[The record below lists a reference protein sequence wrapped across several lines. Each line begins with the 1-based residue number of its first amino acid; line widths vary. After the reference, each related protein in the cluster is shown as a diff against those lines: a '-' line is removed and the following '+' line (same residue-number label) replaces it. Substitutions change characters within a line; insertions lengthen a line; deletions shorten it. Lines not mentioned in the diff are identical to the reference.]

1 MLWDALG
8 NCIYNCFNRRYDIVV
23 SGKAMAEQLESLKYT
38 FREHGREAVVA
49 QLGSCAQ
56 KVLRATAKAA
66 GLAQQVSGR
75 SLTTEELRQNLLEHA
90 LASTQVGVGWLGFFL
105 LVSLNTNAVR
115 QVTRINVF
123 FVCVCQDLT
132 KWIALCSPCQ
142 AAPSQSAGMKKLQQL
157 KEILVEEGRE
167 RVQQELQGVPQN
179 VMREVCKAAQLS
191 VATPTGQT
199 FVVAELRSAVLAHLL
214 NQSDE
219 PDEAGCVES

>member
-1 MLWDALG
+1 
-8 NCIYNCFNRRYDIVV
+8 
-23 SGKAMAEQLESLKYT
+23 MAEQLESLKYT

-167 RVQQELQGVPQN
+167 RVTSRRPAKRYARSLQSGAVVGGHADWTDICGGWTTIRRIGAP
-179 VMREVCKAAQLS
+179 AQPIGWARRGGLCWI
-191 VATPTGQT
+191 
-199 FVVAELRSAVLAHLL
+199 LI
-214 NQSDE
+214 
-219 PDEAGCVES
+219 

>member
-1 MLWDALG
+1 
-8 NCIYNCFNRRYDIVV
+8 
-23 SGKAMAEQLESLKYT
+23 MAEQLESLKYT

-75 SLTTEELRQNLLEHA
+75 SL
-90 LASTQVGVGWLGFFL
+90 SFL

-167 RVQQELQGVPQN
+167 RVQQELQGVPRN